1 MESISSLLIG
11 LFLSTQQQWARLS
24 PYEQVVQ
31 ALQKIEAENPNTSRL
46 IQVGISDSG
55 QPIVGIQIGRGGK
68 ANLLVA
74 THHGNEYGSTAV
86 AVAAANAFAQAPLQ
100 GQTLYVIPVLNI
112 SGYNSRNRFER
123 NSRGQSFDPNRDY
136 TGPCKSGPTFN
147 LKSTLSLA
155 KFVDQAQIVTSATLH
170 TYMPG
175 VLYPWGLSTRDV
187 MTADTEEYI
196 RLGKAAAAQSGY
208 TVGNSTEL
216 LYAADGTFEDFAYW
230 QFGVWSLLFEMGTT
244 HNPNENQIKEM
255 IRGNLP
261 GFRRYFLESPST
273 RSTNHAF
280 TGRCDNFVRQRQKM
294 E

>member
-1 MESISSLLIG
+1 MESISTLLVG
-11 LFLSTQQQWARLS
+11 LFLSTQQQWARIS

-31 ALQKIEAENPNTSRL
+31 ALQKIEAENPNTSQL

-55 QPIVGIQIGRGGK
+55 FPIMGLQIGRGGK

-74 THHGNEYGSTAV
+74 THHGNEFGSTAV
-86 AVAAANAFAQAPLQ
+86 AVAAANAFAKSPLQ
-100 GQTLYVIPVLNI
+100 GQTLFVIPVLNI
-112 SGYNSRNRFER
+112 SGYNARSRFER
-123 NSRGQSFDPNRDY
+123 SANGQTHDPNRDY
-136 TGPCKSGPTFN
+136 TGPCKQGPTFN

-155 KFVDQAQIVTSATLH
+155 KFVEQANIVTSATLH

-187 MTADTEEYI
+187 VTADQDEYI
-196 RLGKAAAAQSGY
+196 RLARGAAGQSGY
-208 TVGNSTEL
+208 TVGNSTQL

-230 QFGVWSLLFEMGTT
+230 QFGVWSLLFEMGSS

-255 IRGNLP
+255 IRVNLP
-261 GFRRYFLESPST
+261 GFRRYFLESPPS
-273 RSTNHAF
+273 RSANHAF
-280 TGRCDNFVRQRQKM
+280 TGRCDRFVRQRDKM